1 MKEQRKGDS
10 KYHNVEKEYEEELDK
25 LAKNLALKMGYR
37 SVPWLGATYVFLTV
51 QLVLAML
58 TQMHRKDMITITVCA
73 IGFYML
79 SFPENT
85 RRYQFRM
92 LVGLI
97 FISIIQDAF
106 WFVLNK
112 DTEDDEDDGGM
123 ERGVKSFS
131 RTMSFVSFAWRF
143 LLAMVLWKDSL
154 DFVSII
160 KAKSVSKEDQ
170 SLEQRVEQIMREH
183 NYDPNQNS

>member
-131 RTMSFVSFAWRF
+131 RTMSFVSFAWR
-143 LLAMVLWKDSL
+143 VSVIYIDSL
-154 DFVSII
+154 YLISFAIFDL
-160 KAKSVSKEDQ
+160 D
-170 SLEQRVEQIMREH
+170 
-183 NYDPNQNS
+183 D